1 MPIILA
7 IDTSTDACSVAL
19 MTDENKVVNSTI
31 IAPREHTQRILPMVA
46 DLLKEQNVKLKDIDA
61 IGFGCGP
68 GSFTGLRICI
78 SVAQGLGYG
87 ADIPLIPISNLYAMA
102 QGILRLSLGQGGSII
117 TFDSNAVIIPIFDA
131 RMSEVY
137 WSAYR
142 VIKESNSLCL
152 KAVIDEQVCSPA
164 DCQKAITDIS
174 STCIYPA
181 GSGWDYEPIN
191 SINVTQKNITL
202 LDRPIYSSAID
213 IAQLAWIDYLAGKT
227 INPIT
232 AEPTY
237 LRNEISWKKRSRVRQ
252 TPYEENK

>member
-19 MTDENKVVNSTI
+19 MIDDNRVVESSI

-46 DLLKEQNVKLKDIDA
+46 DLLKEQDVKLKDVDA

-87 ADIPLIPISNLYAMA
+87 ADIPLIPISNLHAMA
-102 QGILRLSLGQGGSII
+102 QGILRLSLDKGVCIQ

-142 VIKESNSLCL
+142 VITESNSLCL
-152 KAVIDEQVCSPA
+152 KAVIAEEVCSPA

-174 STCIYPA
+174 SSCIYPA
-181 GSGWDYEPIN
+181 GSGWDYEPLN
-191 SINVTQKNITL
+191 SINVAQKDITL
-202 LDRPIYSSAID
+202 VDRPIYSSAID
-213 IAQLAWIDYLAGKT
+213 IAQLAWIDYLAGKI

-237 LRNEISWKKRSRVRQ
+237 LRNEISWKKRTRVRK
-252 TPYEENK
+252 NS